1 MRIILKTLS
10 WRVIGST
17 STFLISYI
25 VTGQLFLATGIA
37 IAQMIVNTVL
47 YYVHEIVWNK
57 IQWRKNE
64 AETN

>member
-1 MRIILKTLS
+1 MRTLIKTLT
-10 WRVIGST
+10 WRVVGST

-47 YYVHEIVWNK
+47 YYIHERVWNK
-57 IQWRKNE
+57 ISWGKE
-64 AETN
+64 